1 MSTTPSLNGQVIG
14 LAHYATRALL
24 ERELART
31 GTTFLQSVALN
42 ATADGGGSADRGQ
55 LVARLTGGLKIDE
68 DSARAALAG
77 LTDTGLLEEPPAEPS
92 RLRLTAAGQ
101 ERQRRIRDAVGGI
114 TARLYGDF
122 TAEELAVAGRVVATV
137 TARADAE
144 LAGG

>member
-31 GTTFLQSVALN
+31 GTTFVESLALN
-42 ATADGGGSADRGQ
+42 ATADGGGSADCDQ
-55 LVARLTGGLKIDE
+55 LVARLTTGLKIDD
-68 DSARAALAG
+68 DSAWAALAG
-77 LTDTGLLEEPPAEPS
+77 LTETGLLEEQPAEPS

-101 ERQRRIRDAVGGI
+101 ERQHRIRAAAGGI

-122 TAEELAVAGRVVATV
+122 TTEELAVAGRVVATV
-137 TARADAE
+137 TARANAE
-144 LAGG
+144 LAGA

>member
-24 ERELART
+24 ERDLART
-31 GTTFLQSVALN
+31 GSTFLQSVALN

-55 LVARLTGGLKIDE
+55 LVARLAGSLKIDD
-68 DSARAALAG
+68 DSALATLAG
-77 LTDTGLLEEPPAEPS
+77 LTDTGLLEEPPTEPS

-101 ERQRRIRDAVGGI
+101 ERQDRIRDAVGEI
-114 TARLYGDF
+114 TARLYGGF
-122 TAEELAVAGRVVATV
+122 SPEELAVAGRVVATV
-137 TARADAE
+137 TARANAE